1 MGFKNKK
8 ISYLRLENWL
18 IKTWRYNILSLTS
31 DGNRNGEFP
40 SVIFDKNNNILCSI
54 GNFDD
59 VKKLKIQ

>member
-40 SVIFDKNNNILCSI
+40 SVIFDKNNNISCSI